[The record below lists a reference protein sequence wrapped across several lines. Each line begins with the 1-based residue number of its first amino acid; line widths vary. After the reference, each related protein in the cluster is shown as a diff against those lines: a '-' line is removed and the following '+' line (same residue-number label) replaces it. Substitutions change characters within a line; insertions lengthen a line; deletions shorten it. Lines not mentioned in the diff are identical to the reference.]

1 MLEQQGI
8 RSGLI
13 PVFELYNL
21 LTNRLLV
28 IFPYMKISYLI
39 LSGFFCI
46 LLLFTITTY
55 INYQQSEKVNENSA
69 RFSTSSTT
77 LRHSNRFQRNI
88 LNMVSGLGG
97 YLLTNESFFIQS
109 YDSAILENNEILKDL
124 TTLVP
129 TGTRQYLL
137 LQDIET
143 LHKRWIAEFADPLL
157 EAKRQSAFSDSSA
170 ASFNKLY
177 KSKLSKGIEN
187 DIQHSLSGKFREFSN
202 VEYEFRE
209 NQRAALTAS
218 IENTRNISIYLT
230 AFSILLGIAISI
242 FLATHISSGILKMAR
257 MADSIAE
264 GDYTAHMVVH
274 GTDEISR
281 LTQSLNNMAKVLA
294 ENFSLLNRKNE
305 ELNQFAHIVSHDIK
319 APLRG
324 IDNVVTWIE
333 EDHELDIPVKVKEYI
348 RLIKGRI
355 VRAENLLN
363 GILSYSRIGREV
375 QPKETVNLDELLEEI
390 KSYLPPKAGIL
401 LDIQA
406 GLPSL
411 ITERLPLFQVF
422 SNLINNA
429 YKYHDKSDGFVKVY
443 CEEFP
448 LFYMFFVADNGPG
461 IAKNYHEKIFAIF
474 QTLQERDSFES
485 TGVGLAIVKKI
496 LTDRKLEIDVQSEP
510 GKGSVFSFT
519 WPKN

>member
-1 MLEQQGI
+1 
-8 RSGLI
+8 
-13 PVFELYNL
+13 
-21 LTNRLLV
+21 
-28 IFPYMKISYLI
+28 MKISYLI

-46 LLLFTITTY
+46 LILFTITTF

-88 LNMVSGLGG
+88 LNMVSGLRG

-109 YDSAILENNEILKDL
+109 YDSAILENSEILRDL
-124 TTLVP
+124 KTLVP
-129 TGTRQYLL
+129 GETHQHLL
-137 LQDIET
+137 LQDIEE
-143 LHKRWIAEFADPLL
+143 LHERWIKEFADPLL
-157 EAKRQSAFSDSSA
+157 AAKRQSIISDSSA

-177 KSKLSKGIEN
+177 RNELSKGIEN
-187 DIQHSLSGKFREFSN
+187 DIQQSLSRKFREFSN
-202 VEYEFRE
+202 AEYEFRE
-209 NQRAALTAS
+209 NQRATLTAS

-230 AFSILLGIAISI
+230 VFSILLGIAISV

-257 MADSIAE
+257 MADSISE
-264 GDYTAHMVVH
+264 GDYTVQMIAH
-274 GTDEISR
+274 GKDEISR
-281 LTQSLNNMAKVLA
+281 LTKSLNNMAKVLA

-324 IDNVVTWIE
+324 IDNVVSWIE
-333 EDHELDIPVKVKEYI
+333 EDHNLDIPVKVKEYI
-348 RLIKGRI
+348 GLIKGRI

-363 GILSYSRIGREV
+363 GILSYSRIGRDV

-390 KSYLPPKAGIL
+390 RSYMPPKSGITL
-401 LDIQA
+401 IVQA
-406 GLPSL
+406 NLPHL
-411 ITERLPLFQVF
+411 TTERLPLFQVF
-422 SNLINNA
+422 SNLISNA
-429 YKYHDKSDGFVKVY
+429 YKYHDKTDGFVKVY
-443 CEEFP
+443 CQEFP
-448 LFYMFFVADNGPG
+448 LFYMFFVEDNGPG

-485 TGVGLAIVKKI
+485 TGVGLAIVRKI
-496 LTDRKLEIDVQSEP
+496 LTDRKLDIELKSEP
-510 GKGSVFSFT
+510 GKGSIFSFT